1 MCPIKL
7 INLFHSHV
15 SEHLS
20 TCTHGVSEIINCI
33 FVNVKFPR
41 YNSIVVF
48 DGRDEINAML
58 SAGTLI
64 YLLRIACKKYILSYS
79 SGGQNNYVH
88 EG

>member
-1 MCPIKL
+1 MCLIKL
-7 INLFHSHV
+7 INLFHSYV

-41 YNSIVVF
+41 YNSLEVF
-48 DGRDEINAML
+48 DGRDEINAVL

-64 YLLRIACKKYILSYS
+64 CLLRIACKKYTVIFLRWSK
-79 SGGQNNYVH
+79 QLCA
-88 EG
+88 